1 MVRIK
6 KNFEIK
12 YIDYPWPK
20 KNSFSNLNE
29 KNYNIPVKNGETI
42 LYYKPYPSQLCHYS
56 KSPCTHYDNLK
67 VNKKK
72 ILNYT
77 MFYKN

>member
-1 MVRIK
+1 MLRVK
-6 KNFEIK
+6 KNFDTK

-42 LYYKPYPSQLCHYS
+42 LYYKPYPNQLCHYS
-56 KSPCTHYDNLK
+56 KSPCTHVDNLK
-67 VNKKK
+67 VNKKSF
-72 ILNYT
+72 LNYT
-77 MFYKN
+77 MFYKD